1 MAVEVYYWLGV
12 PGHLALRV
20 DGGTPAGSMY
30 LSRWPGG
37 LFTAIDIIGGGP
49 GRNNSFAADM
59 KAEGMR
65 TPLTVRL
72 TKLDETAVKKAVE
85 YCNKHLYYHDLV
97 SNCSSY
103 VRFCLEVGTGALRFV
118 ATELYD
124 TILDGIALPLGW
136 VEDDTPP
143 GVYSYAC
150 SLRGSY
156 A

>member
-1 MAVEVYYWLGV
+1 MAVEVYYWVGF

-20 DGGTPAGSMY
+20 DGGTPVGSLY
-30 LSRWPGG
+30 LSRWPSTFAAVDG
-37 LFTAIDIIGGGP
+37 LFGGP
-49 GRNNSFAADM
+49 GRNNSFADDM

-65 TPLTVRL
+65 RPLTVRL

-85 YCNKHLYYHDLV
+85 YCNKHLYYHDFV

-103 VRFCLEVGTGALRFV
+103 VRFCLEVGTGAVRFV

-124 TILDGIALPLGW
+124 LVVDWLALPLGCI
-136 VEDDTPP
+136 EDDTPP

-150 SLRGSY
+150 SLRASF